1 MNSLN
6 AFVAPT
12 TEQRQALRDAGWNF
26 HIRYLRGTV
35 EVLGRHGDGYLFPLT
50 AEGNAQLQGFI
61 DECVTVAATEVALGL
76 RPLEVEA
83 VEFTLDDGTS
93 ISLGKCIM
101 ARNLGG
107 V

>member
-1 MNSLN
+1 MSATTTLSETDLKMTSLN

-35 EVLGRHGDGYLFPLT
+35 EVLGRHGEGYVFPLT
-50 AEGNAQLQGFI
+50 VEGMQQLQGFI
-61 DECVTVAATEVALGL
+61 DECVLVATE
-76 RPLEVEA
+76 
-83 VEFTLDDGTS
+83 
-93 ISLGKCIM
+93 
-101 ARNLGG
+101 GG

>member
-35 EVLGRHGDGYLFPLT
+35 EVLGRHGEGYIFPLT

-61 DECVTVAATEVALGL
+61 DECVLVAPE
-76 RPLEVEA
+76 
-83 VEFTLDDGTS
+83 
-93 ISLGKCIM
+93 
-101 ARNLGG
+101 GG